1 MNLVKE
7 LIDQKTIAI
16 NNLKD
21 IIQKETNLE
30 EKKFYFSIK

>member
-21 IIQKETNLE
+21 IINKETNLE
-30 EKKFYFSIK
+30 EKKIWYFN